1 MVVKAGKGIMN
12 RRNVTINIT
21 ALSEKGQKALTR
33 IIDRAHYHVACSQE
47 AHAHYGFRFTRTDAC
62 VYFIR
67 GALEAIVRKV

>member
-1 MVVKAGKGIMN
+1 MGVKAGKDIMN
-12 RRNVTINIT
+12 RMSINIT
-21 ALSEKGQKALTR
+21 ALSERGLKTLAR
-33 IIDRAHYHVACSQE
+33 IIDRAHYHLACSQE

>member
-1 MVVKAGKGIMN
+1 M
-12 RRNVTINIT
+12 TIAT
-21 ALSEKGQKALTR
+21 ALSERGRKTLTR
-33 IIDRAHYHVACSQE
+33 IIDSAHYNVACEQE